1 MKIAARILEGLPI
14 PAGLAD
20 TPFSGK
26 WQGPL
31 RHAGPER
38 MTPLKEALCFK
49 TNAALYSL
57 FSGTLLWSA
66 ARLEG
71 KTDTRPL
78 FWLCEAL
85 YAWQQDW
92 RWFKRPDR
100 IPDLD
105 DMDAAD
111 RPTAT
116 VMFLTDLIHQDHIY
130 ENRMWSTEPMFSTVA
145 EAITLTR
152 YNLPGSALPAFD
164 SWMEAM
170 ISRLDA
176 IAAFDEQ
183 GNTPDIPEGD
193 NDLRREWT
201 AKVMG
206 MPLPPSVLDLHK
218 EVDVKAFE
226 TEWTEVLG
234 ALDWESNPYLA
245 RPASPVVPRLG
256 GAIT

>member
-1 MKIAARILEGLPI
+1 MQIAARIMQYLPL
-14 PAGLAD
+14 PAGVAEAKF
-20 TPFSGK
+20 TGK
-26 WQGPL
+26 WHGPV
-31 RHAGPER
+31 RHVGPER

-57 FSGTLLWSA
+57 YSGTLIWSA

-71 KTDTRPL
+71 KIDTGPL
-78 FWLCEAL
+78 FCLAEAL

-92 RWFKRPDR
+92 RWFRRPQR

-116 VMFLTDLIHQDHIY
+116 VMYLCDLIHQDHIY

-152 YNLPGSALPAFD
+152 YNLPASAIPAFD
-164 SWMEAM
+164 GWVEAM
-170 ISRLDA
+170 IARLDS
-176 IAAFDEQ
+176 IAPFDEQ
-183 GNTPDIPEGD
+183 GNTPELPEGD
-193 NDLRREWT
+193 TKERRSWT

-206 MPLPPSVLDLHK
+206 RPLPPSVLDLRK
-218 EVDVKAFE
+218 EVDVASFPAEWAE
-226 TEWTEVLG
+226 TI
-234 ALDWESNPYLA
+234 ASLDWQSNPYLA
-245 RPASPVVPRLG
+245 LPRSQPADRADGVPG
-256 GAIT
+256 